1 VKDKCF
7 LPIFASHLKILR
19 TMEYKTFVVTYRSG
33 LGKYLTENVTGRT
46 RLEALNNFKKK
57 FGIQN
62 EVIIKEKNKDN

>member
-1 VKDKCF
+1 
-7 LPIFASHLKILR
+7 
-19 TMEYKTFVVTYRSG
+19 MEYKTFVVTYRSG